1 MSGDWKERLHEIH
14 KIAPKEQIK
23 KRKNSVQ
30 LEIPELPRL
39 DREVSFAQMMKG
51 VQKLKNSNRHENTKP
66 RPKPIPRPK
75 DNKSEKGHYIAA
87 IEEIGRQKWPPRSF
101 VKENAGENELRRLND
116 KDKSV
121 ALRVDLH
128 GLQQEEAQK
137 LLNDFVDALKNSR
150 SRIGEVIHGRG
161 DYRAEGVATLKLLS
175 RRWLISHPDVL
186 AYLEPEENPGSVLVL
201 IQKSFSSSI

>member
-1 MSGDWKERLHEIH
+1 M
-14 KIAPKEQIK
+14 
-23 KRKNSVQ
+23 
-30 LEIPELPRL
+30 
-39 DREVSFAQMMKG
+39 
-51 VQKLKNSNRHENTKP
+51 
-66 RPKPIPRPK
+66 
-75 DNKSEKGHYIAA
+75 
-87 IEEIGRQKWPPRSF
+87 
-101 VKENAGENELRRLND
+101 
-116 KDKSV
+116 

-186 AYLEPEENPGSVLVL
+186 AYLEPEENPGSILVL